1 MYYMCIAELK
11 SSQSQSEGPEEGLVI
26 PLLLQN
32 KPPAVED
39 QETGELPD
47 LHLRP
52 DTVRRYSRRPKTFTK
67 LLIERCFNGVQM
79 SQCSVFLHCSLLR
92 FLMFNHLLLENKLQ
106 VCSLC

>member
-1 MYYMCIAELK
+1 MCIAELK
-11 SSQSQSEGPEEGLVI
+11 SSRSQSEGPEEGLVI

-67 LLIERCFNGVQM
+67 LLIERCFNGNIVMNFCQG
-79 SQCSVFLHCSLLR
+79 LDWGR
-92 FLMFNHLLLENKLQ
+92 Q
-106 VCSLC
+106 VVGK